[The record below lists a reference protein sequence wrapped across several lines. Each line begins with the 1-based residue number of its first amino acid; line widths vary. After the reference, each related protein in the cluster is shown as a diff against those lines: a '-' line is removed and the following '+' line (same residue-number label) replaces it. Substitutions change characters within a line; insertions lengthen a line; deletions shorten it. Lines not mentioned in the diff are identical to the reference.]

1 VAAEPYPSTSGRS
14 DSIFSPRYRIT
25 TLGILILMTIIAFEA
40 MAVATALP
48 TAARRLHG
56 LAAYGWSFTGFLVA
70 SVVGM
75 VASGMYSDQRGPR
88 MPLLV
93 GLALFIAGLLLG
105 GIANAMW
112 VLVAARTV
120 QGIAVGLLI
129 TAMYVVMGEVYADQI
144 RPRIFAALASAWIV
158 PGLIGPVIAGW
169 ITEHLSWRWV
179 FGGLAPFVA
188 IGGLMLI
195 PSLRQLR
202 EHTSHGS
209 LADPRRIGYAV
220 LAAAGIA
227 AVANV
232 GEHQSAANVA
242 IALVGAVGM
251 VVGLRRLLPTGTV
264 TFRAGVPAAVA
275 FRGVLAGIFF
285 GMESIVPLT
294 LTVQHH
300 YSPTLSGMPLML
312 TAVSWAIG
320 SNIQSRLKHAN
331 RPALVAIGLGLMGVA
346 GVGMALVGSRAVP
359 GWGAFVAWPIAGL
372 GAGFA
377 LTSASVVLLEFTND
391 ADRGSDSAALQ
402 LSDSS
407 MSALC
412 TALSG
417 AFIAAAA
424 HGRISYGVGFA
435 IVYLAMAAFG
445 VLAIARAPRL
455 RCMGVAVGEVAMV
468 HPSLGAP

>member
-1 VAAEPYPSTSGRS
+1 VTAEPNLSSSGRS

-48 TAARRLHG
+48 TAARSLHG

-93 GLALFIAGLLLG
+93 GLALFIAGLALG
-105 GIANAMW
+105 GVANAMW

-158 PGLIGPVIAGW
+158 PGLIGPVISGW

-188 IGGLMLI
+188 LGGLMLV
-195 PSLRQLR
+195 PSLRHLR
-202 EHTSHGS
+202 THTSHGA
-209 LADPRRIGYAV
+209 LADPRRIGFAV

-232 GEHQSAANVA
+232 GEHQSAANIA
-242 IALVGAVGM
+242 IALVGVVGM
-251 VVGLRRLLPTGTV
+251 VVGLRRLLPKGTV

-285 GMESIVPLT
+285 GMEAIVPLT

-320 SNIQSRLKHAN
+320 SNIQGRLKHAN
-331 RPALVAIGLGLMGVA
+331 WPLLVATGLCLMGVA

-359 GWGAFVAWPIAGL
+359 GWGAFIAWPIAGL
-372 GAGFA
+372 GAGFG
-377 LTSASVVLLEFTND
+377 LTSASVALLEFTND

-402 LSDSS
+402 LSDSL

-412 TALSG
+412 TSLSG
-417 AFIAAAA
+417 AFVAAAA

-435 IVYLAMAAFG
+435 TVYLAMAAVG
-445 VLAIARAPRL
+445 VVAIARAARL
-455 RCMGVAVGEVAMV
+455 RGAAISVGEVAMV
-468 HPSLGAP
+468 QPSLGAP